1 MKIVFVSNFL
11 NHHQIPFCEEM
22 QKHCDEFWFVAHEK
36 NNNQGYQKST
46 DAEYVID
53 YVADK
58 DLAERLI
65 LEADAVIFGACPN
78 SLVDLRMKE
87 DKLSFI
93 YSERFLKKGE
103 WRRFIPRTRKHIINR
118 VVKHKGKK
126 LYVLCASGFLPKDL
140 EYFGFGKEKCY
151 KWGYFPFVPCDKTKE
166 KKENSILW
174 VGRLIP
180 LKHPEIPILVAE
192 KLRKKGYS
200 FTLNIVGEGPEEE
213 KLYKIIKNKKLE
225 NCIKLLGSKE
235 HNELMEIMSEHEIF
249 MFTSNRLEGWG
260 AVLNEAM
267 GNGCATVSSD
277 AIGSVPFLIKNGEN
291 GLTFK
296 SKNANDAYKKV
307 KILLENKDVTK
318 RMGKKAQEDI
328 ENLWNYKMAAQ
339 RLIGLI
345 QELNIKNDADL
356 YFEGPCSKV

>member
-1 MKIVFVSNFL
+1 MKLVFVSNFL
-11 NHHQIPFCEEM
+11 NHHQIPICEEL
-22 QKHCDEFWFVAHEK
+22 QKLVTQFWFIATEK
-36 NNNQGYQKST
+36 GQSQGYQKST

-53 YVADK
+53 YEEEK
-58 DLAERLI
+58 ELAERFI
-65 LEADAVIFGACPN
+65 VEADAVIFGACPN
-78 SLVDLRMKE
+78 RLVDLRMKE

-103 WRRFIPRTRKHIINR
+103 WRRFIPRTRNHIIDR
-118 VVKHKGKK
+118 VVKHKDKQ

-140 EYFGFGKEKCY
+140 EYFGFPKEKCY
-151 KWGYFPFVPCDKTKE
+151 KWGYFPFVPCEKSKE
-166 KKENSILW
+166 RKENTILW

-192 KLRKKGYS
+192 KLSKKGYS
-200 FTLNIVGEGPEEE
+200 FTLNIVGEGPEKE
-213 KLYKIIKNKKLE
+213 KLFRLIKSKNLE
-225 NCIKLLGSKE
+225 SCVKLLGSKD
-235 HNELMEIMSEHEIF
+235 HDELMEIMSEHEIF

-296 SKNANDAYKKV
+296 STNVRDAYKKV
-307 KILLENKDVTK
+307 QMLLENKDVTK
-318 RMGKKAQEDI
+318 RMGKKAQKDI
-328 ENLWNYKMAAQ
+328 ETLWNYKTAAQ
-339 RLIGLI
+339 RLICLME
-345 QELNIKNDADL
+345 ELNKTKNAEI
-356 YFEGPCSKV
+356 YTEGPCSKA